1 MNTLASAPDT
11 QHDVQRN
18 AQQDVQRD
26 SQRKERARSAVT
38 ATRESLDRIR
48 DRDPGLHAFLTVC
61 PERALADA
69 EAADAAPDRP
79 GPMHGVPFSVK
90 DTYPTGHVRTTFGS
104 AVFAE
109 HVPERDAPVVARIRR
124 AGGILVGKTNTPEF
138 AIYIRTVNELQ
149 PETLNPWDPARI
161 CGGSSGGAAASVAA
175 GLTPVA
181 LGSDGGGSVRIPA
194 ALCGVVGLKPS
205 RGATPAGGG
214 FIGTRRFS
222 VPGPLALRAADA
234 RAMWQAMRGPWD
246 AERSTRTFVDRDAPM
261 RSAHPGWRLR
271 WVADSGR
278 DAAPE
283 VVEAVRRAVGRLALL
298 DGVEVDDGRLG
309 LDTPRF
315 AEPFYDAMMAD
326 RLATGGDRMMADAA
340 SRRLLSGYARH
351 HFERAAEVSGARYS
365 ESLGRADAAADHL
378 DTLLDGVDF
387 LVTPTTGVIAPE
399 GAGGPPDVLPEIARR
414 ELVAYTFLANY
425 TGYPAITVPCG
436 TVAGMPVGLQVL
448 GRPGAE
454 DRLLDVADAVQSH
467 VFPPRPAPWP
477 TRSATA
483 G

>member
-1 MNTLASAPDT
+1 MNTLSVAM
-11 QHDVQRN
+11 DVQQAGPNRT
-18 AQQDVQRD
+18 
-26 SQRKERARSAVT
+26 AVT
-38 ATRESLDRIR
+38 AAQHSLNRIR
-48 DRDPGLHAFLTVC
+48 DRDPELHAFLTIC
-61 PERALADA
+61 PEQALADA
-69 EAADAAPDRP
+69 EAVDGAPERL
-79 GPMHGVPFSVK
+79 GPMHGIPFSVK
-90 DTYPTGHVRTTFGS
+90 DTYATRHVRTTFGS
-104 AVFAE
+104 AVFSD
-109 HVPERDAPVVARIRR
+109 HVPVQDAPVVARIRR
-124 AGGILVGKTNTPEF
+124 AGGIMVGKTNTPEF

-149 PETLNPWDPARI
+149 PETLNPWDPTRI

-222 VPGPLALRAADA
+222 VPGPLALRVEDA
-234 RAMWQAMRGPWD
+234 RAMWHAMRGPVD
-246 AERSTRTFVDRDAPM
+246 AERSTRTFVDRDAAL
-261 RSAHPGWRLR
+261 RSGRHGWRLR

-278 DAAPE
+278 DATCE
-283 VVEAVRRAVGRLALL
+283 VVDAVRFAVGRLALL
-298 DGVEVDDGRLG
+298 DGVEVDDSRLG

-315 AEPFYDAMMAD
+315 ADPFYDAMMAD
-326 RLATGGDRMMADAA
+326 RLATGGDRMMTDAA
-340 SRRLLSGYARH
+340 SRDLLSSYTRH
-351 HFERAAEVSGARYS
+351 HFKRAAAVSGTQYS
-365 ESLGRADAAADHL
+365 QSLGCGDAAADHL
-378 DTLLDGVDF
+378 DMLLDGVDF

-399 GAGGPPDVLPEIARR
+399 GAGGPIDALPEDARR

-436 TVAGMPVGLQVL
+436 SVAGMPVGLQVL

-454 DRLLDVADAVQSH
+454 DRLLDVADAVQEH

-477 TRSATA
+477 ASPAT
-483 G
+483 GR